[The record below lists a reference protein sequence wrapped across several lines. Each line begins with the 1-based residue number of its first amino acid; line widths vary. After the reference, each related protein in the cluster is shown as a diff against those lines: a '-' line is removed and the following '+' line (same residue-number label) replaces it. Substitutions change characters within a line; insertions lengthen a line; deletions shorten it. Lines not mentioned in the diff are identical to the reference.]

1 MSKPDPPTP
10 PNPIATAA
18 AQTGTNVA
26 TGVANSMLNNVNQ
39 ITPQGNLSYDVT
51 SNYSWTDPS
60 NGQTYSI
67 PRFTATQTQT
77 DAQKNIQ
84 AQRDAT
90 QLNLATAGNQQSAR
104 AGQIL
109 NTTFAPG
116 SGAPAAGEASTLATQ
131 YSAIR
136 NYDAGGNI
144 QKSLGDSGAITK
156 DYGPADNFSA
166 DRSRV
171 EDSLYGRLNPQLQKD
186 RSAIEQRLA
195 DQGIRYGSQAYT
207 SAMDDYNR
215 QSNDARLAVT
225 AQGGQEQQRMMD
237 MAAQRAG
244 FQNAAQQQQYTQNLG
259 AGSFANAAQQQQNAQ
274 NASAAGFY
282 NAGAAQNLNQTQSIF
297 NAQNAQRNQYM
308 QEQYAQ
314 RNQPLNEISGLMSG
328 SQVSSPN
335 FVNTPGSQI
344 ATTDIGG
351 LINQNF
357 AQQSQN
363 YQTANQNWQSTMG
376 GLLGLGG
383 KLGGAAIMA
392 SDERIKENVTPI
404 GTVFAAGEDGE
415 AKKLP
420 ISEWSYK
427 GDPARHVGPMAQDV
441 EKIDKSAV
449 TTRGGVKHIYP
460 HRVMGS
466 ILRAA

>member
-1 MSKPDPPTP
+1 MSKPDAPQP
-10 PNPIATAA
+10 PNPYATAA
-18 AQTGTNVA
+18 AQTGTNVGTA
-26 TGVANSMLNNVNQ
+26 VANAYLNNTNQ
-39 ITPQGNLSYDVT
+39 ITPNGNLTYDQT
-51 SNYSWTDPS
+51 GSYSWTDPTTNS
-60 NGQTYSI
+60 TYNI

-77 DAQKNIQ
+77 PTQQNLQ
-84 AQRDAT
+84 ATRDAA
-90 QLNLATAGNQQSAR
+90 QQNLAEISQNQSSSMKNYLS
-104 AGQIL
+104 GSVNL
-109 NTTFAPG
+109 
-116 SGAPAAGEASTLATQ
+116 SGAPAAGNASTLGNAPAP
-131 YSAIR
+131 YFS
-136 NYDAGGNI
+136 YDMGGNI
-144 QKSLGDSGAITK
+144 QSQLGDAGAITK

-171 EDSLYGRLNPQLQKD
+171 EESLYGRLNPQLAKD

-259 AGSFANAAQQQQNAQ
+259 AGSFANAAQAQRNSQNAA
-274 NASAAGFY
+274 ASGFY
-282 NAGAAQNLNQTQSIF
+282 NSASAQYMNQLQSRF
-297 NAQNAQRNQYM
+297 NADQAGRNSYL
-308 QEQYAQ
+308 QEQYAN
-314 RNQPLNEISGLMSG
+314 RNQPINEISALLGQ

-344 ATTDIGG
+344 QTTDIGG

-357 AQQSQN
+357 AQNQQN
-363 YQTANQNWQSTMG
+363 YQTAMNSWNATMG
-376 GLLGLGG
+376 GLLGLGAG
-383 KLGGAAIMA
+383 VMK
-392 SDERIKENVTPI
+392 SDERSKENIIPM
-404 GTVFAAGEDGE
+404 GTVFAAGEDGKR
-415 AKKLP
+415 KKLP

-427 GDPARHVGPMAQDV
+427 GEDARHVGPMAQDV
-441 EKIDKSAV
+441 EKIDRGAV
-449 TTRGGVKHIYP
+449 KTIGGVKHIDVG
-460 HRVMGS
+460 RVMGG